1 MLISPEWFR
10 ELATFA
16 LIRWP
21 VAGSAPLRVI
31 LSRISP
37 RRVAAGGKYFC
48 MQMSCD
54 LCRKIQFISVTRGY
68 WIVLAS
74 SRGWKLMQKHLEFMQ
89 MRSQLNPLRLIRFQ
103 SAGFIWFSLLNR
115 SPLPRWHWE
124 EGGGGPGHR
133 ISGRLRDPPTG
144 VADYLPISIELQVVE
159 QQSHPPLAEWRLQ
172 RPQWAALLVSTFMQI
187 SRMQM
192 RQFDS
197 FLSLF
202 IFLKDICTRTE
213 SGKLRTAP
221 SSTSPNWSNCK
232 WHLYANFMLILC

>member
-1 MLISPEWFR
+1 MAGRRQRPPESHFVTDFPQTR
-10 ELATFA
+10 G
-16 LIRWP
+16 R
-21 VAGSAPLRVI
+21 
-31 LSRISP
+31 
-37 RRVAAGGKYFC
+37 GGKIFLYANELWS
-48 MQMSCD
+48 MSKD
-54 LCRKIQFISVTRGY
+54 SIHLSYSGLLDSSGIFPGVKADAEAFGIYANEVPVESATIDSVSIGRF
-68 WIVLAS
+68 
-74 SRGWKLMQKHLEFMQ
+74 HL
-89 MRSQLNPLRLIRFQ
+89 I
-103 SAGFIWFSLLNR
+103 SLLNR

-202 IFLKDICTRTE
+202 IFFKDICTRTE